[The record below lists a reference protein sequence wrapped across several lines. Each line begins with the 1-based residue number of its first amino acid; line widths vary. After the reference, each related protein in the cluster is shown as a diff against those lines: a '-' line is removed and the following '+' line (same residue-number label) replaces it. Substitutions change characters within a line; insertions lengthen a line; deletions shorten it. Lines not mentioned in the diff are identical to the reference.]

1 MWLHL
6 DIVQHHNF
14 CNHCDQF
21 HFDIDQLHIDDI
33 DTFLCNI
40 YLFYLSLRRTL
51 SHHCKPLTFYIYQVR
66 MFRKC
71 TFRQDSNLYRML
83 YKIWQQSSLEKM
95 RDSSTERFSSRLSP
109 NGTPNEES
117 KSARDLQTRSAFETA
132 RGIRVRTRRAQK
144 SPFRGNPF
152 TESPVQRRGCV
163 RKGFLG
169 HRGLEKPVLGHT
181 GF

>member
-71 TFRQDSNLYRML
+71 TFRQDSNSYLCYNQILCSYLVHVRCCYRCTIYDLLHHCNRYRNTLMGILLLLLDVIQQKELYL
-83 YKIWQQSSLEKM
+83 
-95 RDSSTERFSSRLSP
+95 D
-109 NGTPNEES
+109 
-117 KSARDLQTRSAFETA
+117 
-132 RGIRVRTRRAQK
+132 
-144 SPFRGNPF
+144 
-152 TESPVQRRGCV
+152 
-163 RKGFLG
+163 
-169 HRGLEKPVLGHT
+169 
-181 GF
+181 